1 MIGRTSLELNI
12 WADPADR
19 ARLRG
24 LLEQGNPVRSV
35 EVAFRTSKGNTV
47 LGLMSAE
54 VIEIGGVPCILAAVQ
69 DITEKKQLEVQLRQ
83 AQKMEAIGRLAGGIA
98 HDFNNLL
105 SVMMGRSELLL
116 LRMPPDNA
124 LRNDVEEI
132 QRAGESAAGLTRQ
145 LLTFSRR
152 QMIEP
157 KVVDLNAILE
167 GTQKMLRRLIGEHIN
182 ILTRLEPSLGR
193 IKADPG
199 QVEQVIIN
207 LAVNARDAMPD
218 GGQLYVETSNAPLDQ
233 AYARLHP
240 PLIPGAYVRL
250 EIRDTGAG
258 MDSATQARIFE
269 PFFTTKELGKGTG
282 LGLATVYGIVKQ
294 SGGYIWVS
302 SELGK
307 GTSFQIYL
315 PRVEE
320 AVSAGQEERR
330 PAGHAR
336 GKETILIVEDD
347 AAVRSATRQFL
358 QHGGY
363 NVLEA
368 GDGAQALATA
378 QQHPGPIHL
387 LVTDLMLPGGS
398 GVSMGR
404 QLASFRP
411 EMKILYVSGYADH
424 SMLHESLWSG
434 KSALLRKPFA
444 YQVLL
449 QKVRALLD
457 QQPKASGAGS
467 LR

>member
-1 MIGRTSLELNI
+1 MSFEGIQNPSKFLYNICSLAL
-12 WADPADR
+12 
-19 ARLRG
+19 
-24 LLEQGNPVRSV
+24 VV
-35 EVAFRTSKGNTV
+35 KG
-47 LGLMSAE
+47 
-54 VIEIGGVPCILAAVQ
+54 
-69 DITEKKQLEVQLRQ
+69 
-83 AQKMEAIGRLAGGIA
+83 
-98 HDFNNLL
+98 
-105 SVMMGRSELLL
+105 
-116 LRMPPDNA
+116 
-124 LRNDVEEI
+124 
-132 QRAGESAAGLTRQ
+132 
-145 LLTFSRR
+145 
-152 QMIEP
+152 MIE
-157 KVVDLNAILE
+157 
-167 GTQKMLRRLIGEHIN
+167 
-182 ILTRLEPSLGR
+182 
-193 IKADPG
+193 
-199 QVEQVIIN
+199 
-207 LAVNARDAMPD
+207 
-218 GGQLYVETSNAPLDQ
+218 LY
-233 AYARLHP
+233 
-240 PLIPGAYVRL
+240 
-250 EIRDTGAG
+250 
-258 MDSATQARIFE
+258 
-269 PFFTTKELGKGTG
+269 
-282 LGLATVYGIVKQ
+282 
-294 SGGYIWVS
+294 
-302 SELGK
+302 SELGC
-307 GTSFQIYL
+307 GTAVKIYL

-320 AVSAGQEERR
+320 AVSAGQKEGRT
-330 PAGHAR
+330 AGSLSGR

-444 YQVLL
+444 YQALL

>member
-1 MIGRTSLELNI
+1 
-12 WADPADR
+12 
-19 ARLRG
+19 
-24 LLEQGNPVRSV
+24 
-35 EVAFRTSKGNTV
+35 
-47 LGLMSAE
+47 
-54 VIEIGGVPCILAAVQ
+54 
-69 DITEKKQLEVQLRQ
+69 
-83 AQKMEAIGRLAGGIA
+83 
-98 HDFNNLL
+98 
-105 SVMMGRSELLL
+105 
-116 LRMPPDNA
+116 MPPDNA

-132 QRAGESAAGLTRQ
+132 RRAGESAAGLTRQ
-145 LLTFSRR
+145 LLAFSRR
-152 QMIEP
+152 QMLEP
-157 KVVDLNAILE
+157 KVVDLNSILE
-167 GTQKMLRRLIGEHIN
+167 DTQKILRRLIGEHID
-182 ILTRLEPSLGR
+182 ILTRLDPLLGR

-218 GGQLYVETSNAPLDQ
+218 GGRLYIETSNAPLDQ

-258 MDSATQARIFE
+258 MDSSTQARVFE

-282 LGLATVYGIVKQ
+282 LGLATVYSIVKQ
-294 SGGYIWVS
+294 SAGYIWVS

-320 AVSAGQEERR
+320 AVSAGQKEGRT
-330 PAGHAR
+330 AGSLSGR

-347 AAVRSATRQFL
+347 AAVRLVTRQFL
-358 QHGGY
+358 QYGGY

-368 GDGAQALATA
+368 GDSAQALAIA
-378 QQHPGPIHL
+378 QQHLRPIHL
-387 LVTDLMLPGGS
+387 LVTDLVLPGVS
-398 GVSMGR
+398 GFSVSR
-404 QLASFRP
+404 QPASFRP

-424 SMLHESLWSG
+424 SVLRESVWNG
-434 KSALLRKPFA
+434 NSAFLQKPFA
-444 YQVLL
+444 CQALL

-457 QQPKASGAGS
+457 QQPKSSGAGS